1 MRNKPAD
8 WSRLDNA
15 AKIFPP
21 TSNKQDTKVFR
32 FCCQLNEWVDRETL
46 QLATERTL
54 ESFPIFRSVLKHGLF
69 WYYLEKTDLVPIAEP
84 EYRPPCG
91 QIYDPNSR
99 NLLFEVT
106 CYRDRINLEVYHS
119 LTDGTGA
126 LQFLKTLVCNYL
138 AIKYPHTRQDL
149 LPEIEYD
156 ASATDR
162 DEDSFSKY
170 YNPHHQAK
178 RTRGRKS
185 AQLKGLRVPEGR
197 IRIIEGIMPV
207 REVLQLAKSYQ
218 TTLTVLLTSMMLI
231 AFAEEIPLRKRKR
244 PVVLD
249 VPVNLRNYFHS
260 DTARNFFG
268 VIKVGY
274 NFSEGPGTLEDV
286 IRQVREEFARELTAD
301 QLGARMAALSKA
313 EHNYVARVVPLVLK
327 DIILRT
333 ADRINEAYMAGSIS
347 NIGKI
352 EMPQAAQPYVR
363 RFDVFVSTEKLQAC
377 VCSYGSE
384 LTVSFTSAFRST
396 NVQKNF
402 FRQLT
407 AAGIPVEIQSNKM
420 EDDVQ

>member
-91 QIYDPNSR
+91 PIYDPNSR

-138 AIKYPHTRQDL
+138 AIKYPQTRQDL

-170 YNPHHQAK
+170 YDPHHQVK

-218 TTLTVLLTSMMLI
+218 TTLTVLLTSMMRL
-231 AFAEEIPLRKRKR
+231 PL
-244 PVVLD
+244 P
-249 VPVNLRNYFHS
+249 
-260 DTARNFFG
+260 
-268 VIKVGY
+268 
-274 NFSEGPGTLEDV
+274 
-286 IRQVREEFARELTAD
+286 
-301 QLGARMAALSKA
+301 
-313 EHNYVARVVPLVLK
+313 
-327 DIILRT
+327 
-333 ADRINEAYMAGSIS
+333 
-347 NIGKI
+347 
-352 EMPQAAQPYVR
+352 R
-363 RFDVFVSTEKLQAC
+363 RFRCA
-377 VCSYGSE
+377 
-384 LTVSFTSAFRST
+384 SASVRLCWMFRS
-396 NVQKNF
+396 
-402 FRQLT
+402 
-407 AAGIPVEIQSNKM
+407 I
-420 EDDVQ
+420 

>member
-1 MRNKPAD
+1 MSNKPAD

-69 WYYLEKTDLVPIAEP
+69 WYYLEKTELVPIVEP

-138 AIKYPHTRQDL
+138 AIKYPQTRQDL

-185 AQLKGLRVPEGR
+185 AQLKGAKVPEGR

-218 TTLTVLLTSMMLI
+218 TTLTVLLTAMMLI

-313 EHNYVARVVPLVLK
+313 EHNYVARAVPLILK
-327 DIILRT
+327 DVILWM
-333 ADRINEAYMAGSIS
+333 ADNINEAYMAGSIS

>member
-1 MRNKPAD
+1 LSNKPAD

-69 WYYLEKTDLVPIAEP
+69 WYYLEKTELVPIVEP

-138 AIKYPHTRQDL
+138 AIKYPQTRQDL

-170 YNPHHQAK
+170 YDPHHQAK

-185 AQLKGLRVPEGR
+185 AQLKGAKVPEGR

-286 IRQVREEFARELTAD
+286 ICKVREEFARELTAD

-313 EHNYVARVVPLVLK
+313 EHNYVARAVPLILK
-327 DIILRT
+327 DLILWM
-333 ADRINEAYMAGSIS
+333 ADNINEAYMAGSIS

>member
-1 MRNKPAD
+1 MSNKPAD

-69 WYYLEKTDLVPIAEP
+69 WYYLEKTELVPIVEP

-138 AIKYPHTRQDL
+138 AIKYPQTRQDL

-170 YNPHHQAK
+170 YDPHHQAK

-185 AQLKGLRVPEGR
+185 AQLKGAKVPEGR

-286 IRQVREEFARELTAD
+286 ICKVREEFARELTAD

-313 EHNYVARVVPLVLK
+313 EHNYVARAVPLILK
-327 DIILRT
+327 DLILWM
-333 ADRINEAYMAGSIS
+333 ADNINEAYMAGSIS

-352 EMPQAAQPYVR
+352 EMPQAAQSYVR

>member
-91 QIYDPNSR
+91 PIYDPNSR

-138 AIKYPHTRQDL
+138 AIKYPQTRQDL

-170 YNPHHQAK
+170 YDPHHQAK

>member
-1 MRNKPAD
+1 MSNKPAD

-69 WYYLEKTDLVPIAEP
+69 WYYLEKTELVPIVEP

-138 AIKYPHTRQDL
+138 AIKYPQTRQDL

-170 YNPHHQAK
+170 YDPHHQAK

-185 AQLKGLRVPEGR
+185 AQLKGAKVPEGR

-244 PVVLD
+244 SVVLD

-286 IRQVREEFARELTAD
+286 ICKVREEFARELTAD

-313 EHNYVARVVPLVLK
+313 EHNYVARAVPLILK
-327 DIILRT
+327 DLILWM
-333 ADRINEAYMAGSIS
+333 ADNINEAYMAGSIS

>member
-1 MRNKPAD
+1 MSNKPAD

-46 QLATERTL
+46 QIATERTL

-69 WYYLEKTDLVPIAEP
+69 WYYLEKTELVPIVEP

-138 AIKYPHTRQDL
+138 AIKYPQTRQDL

-185 AQLKGLRVPEGR
+185 AQLKGAKVPEGR

-218 TTLTVLLTSMMLI
+218 TTLTVLLTAMMLI

-313 EHNYVARVVPLVLK
+313 EHNYVARAVPLILK
-327 DIILRT
+327 DMILWM
-333 ADRINEAYMAGSIS
+333 ADNINEAYMAGSIS

>member
-1 MRNKPAD
+1 MSNKPAD

-32 FCCQLNEWVDRETL
+32 FCCQLNEWVDREIL

-69 WYYLEKTDLVPIAEP
+69 WYYLEKTELVPIVEP

-138 AIKYPHTRQDL
+138 AIKYPQTRQDL

-185 AQLKGLRVPEGR
+185 AQLKGAKVPEGR

-218 TTLTVLLTSMMLI
+218 TTLTVLLTAMMLI

>member
-1 MRNKPAD
+1 MSNKPAD

-54 ESFPIFRSVLKHGLF
+54 ESFPIFHSVLKHGLF
-69 WYYLEKTDLVPIAEP
+69 WYYLEKTELVPIVEP

-138 AIKYPHTRQDL
+138 AIKYPQTRQDL

-170 YNPHHQAK
+170 YDPHHQAK

-185 AQLKGLRVPEGR
+185 AQLKGAKVPEGR

-286 IRQVREEFARELTAD
+286 ICKVREEFARELTAD

-313 EHNYVARVVPLVLK
+313 EHNYVARAVPLILK
-327 DIILRT
+327 DLILWM
-333 ADRINEAYMAGSIS
+333 ADNINEAYMAGSIS

-352 EMPQAAQPYVR
+352 EMPQAAQSYVR

>member
-1 MRNKPAD
+1 MSNKPAD

-69 WYYLEKTDLVPIAEP
+69 WYYLEKTELVPIVEP

-138 AIKYPHTRQDL
+138 AIKYPQTRQDL

-170 YNPHHQAK
+170 YDPHHQAK

-185 AQLKGLRVPEGR
+185 AQLKGAKVPEGR

-286 IRQVREEFARELTAD
+286 ICKVREEFARELTAD

-313 EHNYVARVVPLVLK
+313 EHNYVARAVPLILK
-327 DIILRT
+327 DMILWM
-333 ADRINEAYMAGSIS
+333 ADNINEAYMAGSIS

>member
-69 WYYLEKTDLVPIAEP
+69 WYYLEKTELVPIAEP

-91 QIYDPNSR
+91 PIYDPNSR

-170 YNPHHQAK
+170 YDPHHQAK

>member
-69 WYYLEKTDLVPIAEP
+69 WYYLEKTELVPIAEP

-91 QIYDPNSR
+91 PIYDPNSR

-138 AIKYPHTRQDL
+138 AIKYPQTRQDL

>member
-138 AIKYPHTRQDL
+138 AIKYPQTRQDL

-170 YNPHHQAK
+170 YDPHHQAK

-274 NFSEGPGTLEDV
+274 NFSGGPGTLEDV

>member
-138 AIKYPHTRQDL
+138 AIKYPQTRQDL

-170 YNPHHQAK
+170 YDPHHQAK

-260 DTARNFFG
+260 DTARNFCG

>member
-138 AIKYPHTRQDL
+138 AIKYPQTRQDL

-170 YNPHHQAK
+170 YDPHHQAK

>member
-69 WYYLEKTDLVPIAEP
+69 WYYLEKTELVPIAEP

-170 YNPHHQAK
+170 YDPHHQAK

>member
-1 MRNKPAD
+1 MSNKPAD

-69 WYYLEKTDLVPIAEP
+69 WYYLEKTELVPIVEP

-138 AIKYPHTRQDL
+138 AIKYPQTRQDL

-185 AQLKGLRVPEGR
+185 AQLKGAKVPEGR

-218 TTLTVLLTSMMLI
+218 TTLTVLLTAMMLI

-313 EHNYVARVVPLVLK
+313 EHNYVARAVPLILK
-327 DIILRT
+327 DMILWM
-333 ADRINEAYMAGSIS
+333 ADNINEAYMAGSIS

>member
-1 MRNKPAD
+1 MSNKPAD

-69 WYYLEKTDLVPIAEP
+69 WYYLEKTELVPIVEP

-138 AIKYPHTRQDL
+138 AIKYPQTRQDL

-170 YNPHHQAK
+170 YDPHHQAK

-185 AQLKGLRVPEGR
+185 AQLKGAKVPEGR

-286 IRQVREEFARELTAD
+286 ICKVREEFARELTAD

-313 EHNYVARVVPLVLK
+313 EHNYVARAVPLILK
-327 DIILRT
+327 DLILWM
-333 ADRINEAYMAGSIS
+333 ADNINEAYMAGSIS